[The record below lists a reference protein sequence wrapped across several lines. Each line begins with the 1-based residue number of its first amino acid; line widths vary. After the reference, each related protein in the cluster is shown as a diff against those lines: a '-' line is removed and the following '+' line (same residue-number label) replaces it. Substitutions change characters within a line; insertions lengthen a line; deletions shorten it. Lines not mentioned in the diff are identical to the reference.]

1 MSVKNNFYGS
11 ITALITPF
19 KQDGSIDEVALAAFI
34 DWQIYNGSDG
44 LVPCGTT
51 GESPTLS
58 HDEHIY
64 VVEFVIKQVAK
75 RVPVIAGT
83 GSNATREAI
92 EFTKHAERKGAD
104 AALIVTPY
112 YNKPSQEGM
121 FQHFSAI
128 AKQVSLPI
136 IIYNIP
142 GRSIVDISNETMARL
157 AKIPNIIGVKDATS
171 DLSRIAAYKKLCG
184 EDFCQ
189 LSGED
194 GTTFD
199 YMKAGGV
206 GCISVSANVAPKLC
220 AEFQAACLNKDFTLA
235 EKLNAKLQPLHE
247 ALFLA
252 PSPAPV
258 KYAASRLGLSGATL
272 RLPLVGVEKKVQ
284 NKLDDVLTQLGLE
297 Q

>member
-1 MSVKNNFYGS
+1 MAIKKNFYGS
-11 ITALITPF
+11 ITALLTPF
-19 KQDGSIDEVALAAFI
+19 NKDGSIDEAALATFI
-34 DWQIYNGSDG
+34 DWQIDNGSDG
-44 LVPCGTT
+44 VVPCGTT

-58 HDEHIY
+58 HEEHIH
-64 VVEFVIKQVAK
+64 VVEFVIAQVAK

-83 GSNATREAI
+83 GSNSTREAI
-92 EFTKHAERKGAD
+92 EFTEHAERAGAD
-104 AALIVTPY
+104 AALVVTPY

-121 FQHFSAI
+121 FQHFAAI
-128 AKQVSLPI
+128 AAQVSLPI

-157 AKIPNIIGVKDATS
+157 AEIPNIIGVKDATS
-171 DLSRIAAYKKLCG
+171 DLSRVAAYKKLCG
-184 EDFCQ
+184 TDFCQ

-194 GTTFD
+194 GTTFA

-220 AEFQAACLNKDFTLA
+220 AAFQAACLKQDFVLA
-235 EKLNAKLQPLHE
+235 EKLDAQLQPLHQ

-258 KYAASRLGLSGATL
+258 KYVASCLGLINPTL
-272 RLPLVGVEKKVQ
+272 RLPLVEVEKNLQ
-284 NKLDDVLTQLGLE
+284 NELDDVLAQLGLE